1 MLRNILKR
9 IIRGIRQKSP
19 LQDKPHVRADCTNLL
34 ACDMDELP
42 LISIV
47 TPSFNQGQFLKT
59 CIESVLSQGYPKVEY
74 IVIDGGSRDNSIH
87 IIEKYA
93 GDIAY
98 WISEPDKGQTDAIN
112 KGFHKSNGNV
122 VAWLNADDFYLP
134 GALAAVGRAY
144 QRRPDASF
152 YYGNGWRV
160 DEADQCKS
168 SFFPGNQVC
177 FDRTGLIY
185 GLNHILQPSTF
196 INRSCLLKAGDL
208 NSALRY
214 GMDTDLWIR
223 LSGIASP
230 EPVSAFL
237 AASREYKG
245 TKTSAGSFDRVE
257 ELRQI
262 AEKYS
267 GLSLTPGVLCYF
279 LDALHQLVDERQD
292 IFSKKFEKKL
302 NDFWA
307 EAAGLMADFGCRSDG
322 FPVVPESQREKDN
335 Q

>member
-1 MLRNILKR
+1 
-9 IIRGIRQKSP
+9 
-19 LQDKPHVRADCTNLL
+19 
-34 ACDMDELP
+34 MDELP

-160 DEADQCKS
+160 DEAGQCKS

-223 LSGIASP
+223 LSEIASP
-230 EPVSAFL
+230 EPISAFL